1 VLLFLWSATAGV
13 LLVPLLLL
21 LLLLCLA
28 STWRRTCQ
36 LSAAREAPTDQACMG
51 LALLL
56 SIMRQPAQH
65 ATQSGHIDLQQR
77 EHTPG

>member
-1 VLLFLWSATAGV
+1 MLLVLYSCAMLLFLCSCV
-13 LLVPLLLL
+13 QSLLLL
-21 LLLLCLA
+21 LLLLPA
-28 STWRRTCQ
+28 SSRTCQ

-65 ATQSGHIDLQQR
+65 TQPSQQICAAAGR
-77 EHTPG
+77 TPR